1 MELANKFFF
10 LAGVTDKAKCDFRR
24 FDDKT
29 LLRFC
34 HINDAVNGD
43 RLDIMIRTENNSID
57 HDTQKPYKAHFVSYQ
72 LESASRHATVK
83 QAESLPIRDALDVF
97 AVVVEIVNDVFAVD
111 SENQIG

>member
-10 LAGVTDKAKCDFRR
+10 LAGVSDNAKCDFRR

-34 HINDAVNGD
+34 HVNDTLNGD
-43 RLDIMIRTENNSID
+43 RLDIMIRTETTID
-57 HDTQKPYKAHFVSYQ
+57 HASQQAVKDHFVSYQ
-72 LESASRHATVK
+72 LEGAKGYVK
-83 QAESLPIRDALDVF
+83 QADSLPIRESVDVF
-97 AVVVEIVNDVFAVD
+97 AVVVAIVNDVFPVD

>member
-34 HINDAVNGD
+34 HINDSVNAD
-43 RLDIMIRTENNSID
+43 RLDIMIRTETNID
-57 HDTQKPYKAHFVSYQ
+57 HTTQKSVKDHYISYQ
-72 LESASRHATVK
+72 LESVKGYVK
-83 QAESLPIRDALDVF
+83 QADSLPIRDALDVF
-97 AVVVEIVNDVFAVD
+97 AVVVEIVNDVFPVD

>member
-34 HINDAVNGD
+34 HINDAVNAD
-43 RLDIMIRTENNSID
+43 RLDIVIRTEDNID
-57 HDTQKPYKAHFVSYQ
+57 HATQKPVKSHYVSYQ
-72 LESASRHATVK
+72 LESTSRPATLK
-83 QAESLPIRDALDVF
+83 QAESLPIRDTLDVF
-97 AVVVEIVNDVFAVD
+97 SVVVAIVNDAFQA
-111 SENQIG
+111 

>member
-34 HINDAVNGD
+34 HINDAVNAD
-43 RLDIMIRTENNSID
+43 RLDIMIRTENNID
-57 HDTQKPYKAHFVSYQ
+57 HTTQKPVKHHYVSYQ
-72 LESASRHATVK
+72 LDSTNRHATLK
-83 QAESLPIRDALDVF
+83 QAESLPIRDTLDVF
-97 AVVVEIVNDVFAVD
+97 AVVVAIVNDVFQA
-111 SENQIG
+111 